1 MEASASRSRIDFGLW
16 YFNLFFNFFWAPRR
30 DRRVGIPADRRQDV
44 CDTFLH
50 PRIVLPSCCPCRDI
64 ACHDAPAGAKSRKQG
79 VTMFRPVRLRK
90 AISGDSS
97 DKARPIK
104 PVRAYISVATGGPTF
119 QHNPVKGCISD
130 GYGNV
135 LVTRCI

>member
-1 MEASASRSRIDFGLW
+1 MLKNTLHQIFVPPTNGKKTNR
-16 YFNLFFNFFWAPRR
+16 
-30 DRRVGIPADRRQDV
+30 
-44 CDTFLH
+44 FL
-50 PRIVLPSCCPCRDI
+50 
-64 ACHDAPAGAKSRKQG
+64 
-79 VTMFRPVRLRK
+79 
-90 AISGDSS
+90 SS
-97 DKARPIK
+97 L